1 MEYYTEEPPNLDTV
15 PAVIYGIKGEPLARM
30 CFLHNSNYEH
40 LQVGLVVKNKFSFLG
55 ASPDGLIRDK
65 SGRRPGFGI
74 VEFKCLYSFKD
85 ERIINPPCLAK
96 IGELMI

>member
-1 MEYYTEEPPNLDTV
+1 
-15 PAVIYGIKGEPLARM
+15 M
-30 CFLHNSNYEH
+30 CFLHNSTYEH

-96 IGELMI
+96 IGELVK